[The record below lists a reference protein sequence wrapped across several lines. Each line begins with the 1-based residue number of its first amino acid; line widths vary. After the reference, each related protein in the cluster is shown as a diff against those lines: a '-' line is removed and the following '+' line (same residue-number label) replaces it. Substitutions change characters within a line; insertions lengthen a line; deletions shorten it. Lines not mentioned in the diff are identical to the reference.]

1 MTKPDVNAGS
11 TCFLLAASLLG
22 LGFTANARAQNAAA
36 ANTAWNSAFLVQNSG
51 NTYYANEEKSA
62 GITIAHL
69 YTGALDIAV
78 AEDVYQQTHSQ
89 SQRNLIISL
98 LNTFLEDNVM
108 TSAGTMPGNGVNWN
122 YDGYDDDLG
131 WMTNAVLRG
140 YQYTGVAQYLTVAE
154 NNWNIDYNRGW
165 MASLGGGVE
174 ENVSQGYANPQ
185 REALSNDNL
194 VFTGVT
200 LYQITGDSTYL
211 TKAENIYAW
220 VRANLFNATNSQN
233 SLGMPGQV
241 NEGIFD
247 SSGAVNPS
255 DNVYNEGSFLTA
267 ATALY
272 RITGKQEYY
281 NDAQLV
287 INHVTSEQPILHDNH
302 EACGCQ
308 WAYWFTNGLSQFS
321 TVANLW
327 SQYLPYLQ
335 NNATIAWSKRNSN
348 NLTWNDW
355 TTQTSDSVTAGSNG
369 GAGTPDEVEMESAVA
384 IWQHLPPPSANLS
397 GSYEIQNVASGLAV
411 QVQTSSTASVKPI
424 VQDTFSSASNQLWTF
439 VPTSGGYYHI
449 QNVNTGQVMNAS
461 GLTAKSGEPIVQY
474 PAAGIIPGNDQWM
487 PVQNPDATYSFF
499 NLNSLQALDD
509 PGESTQ
515 PGLQLDQYFGN
526 STSAQSFRLIAQ

>member
-1 MTKPDVNAGS
+1 M
-11 TCFLLAASLLG
+11 
-22 LGFTANARAQNAAA
+22 
-36 ANTAWNSAFLVQNSG
+36 
-51 NTYYANEEKSA
+51 SA

-69 YTGALDIAV
+69 YTGALDVAV

-89 SQRNLIISL
+89 DQRNLIISL
-98 LNTFLEDNVM
+98 LNTFLEDNVT
-108 TSAGTMPGNGVNWN
+108 TSAGTMPGNGTNWN

-165 MASLGGGVE
+165 MANLGGGVE
-174 ENVSQGYANPQ
+174 ENVSPGYSNPQ

-200 LYQITGDSTYL
+200 LYQVTGDSTYL
-211 TKAENIYAW
+211 TKAESIYAW
-220 VRANLFNATNSQN
+220 VRANLFNSTNSEN
-233 SLGMPGQV
+233 ALGMPGQV

-247 SSGAVNPS
+247 SNGSLNPS

-267 ATALY
+267 ATSLY
-272 RITGKQEYY
+272 RITGNQEYY

-287 INHVTSEQPILHDNH
+287 INHVTTEQPILHNSE

-308 WAYWFTNGLSQFS
+308 WAYWFTNGLSQFA

-335 NNATIAWSKRNSN
+335 NNANAAWSKRNGK

-355 TTQTSDSVTAGSNG
+355 TTATSESVAAGSNG
-369 GAGTPDEVEMESAVA
+369 GAGNPDEVEMESAVA
-384 IWQHLPPPSANLS
+384 IWQHLPPPSVNLS
-397 GSYEIQNVASGLAV
+397 GQYEIQNVASSLAV
-411 QVQTSSTASVKPI
+411 QVQTSSTASVKPV
-424 VQDTFSSASNQLWTF
+424 VQDTFGGASNQLWTF

-449 QNVNTGQVMNAS
+449 QNVGTGQVMNAS
-461 GLTAKSGEPIVQY
+461 GLTAKSGESIVQY
-474 PAAGIIPGNDQWM
+474 PAAGIIPGNDQWQ
-487 PVQNPDATYSFF
+487 PVQNPDGTYSFF

-515 PGLQLDQYFGN
+515 AGLQLDQYFGN
-526 STSAQSFRLIAQ
+526 STSAQSFKLVAQ